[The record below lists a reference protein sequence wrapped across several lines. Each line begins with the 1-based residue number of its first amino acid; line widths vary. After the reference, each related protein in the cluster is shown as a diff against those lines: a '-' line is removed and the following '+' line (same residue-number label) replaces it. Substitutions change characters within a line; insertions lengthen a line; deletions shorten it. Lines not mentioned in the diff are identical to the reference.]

1 MGSSLMRNRPGV
13 SVIIPTFNRAGV
25 IGETIDSVL
34 AQTYRDTEIIIVDDG
49 STDDTAKKLSIY
61 GNRIRIVYQENAG
74 TSAARNR
81 GIEVSNAKI
90 IAFQDSDDLWKP
102 TKLERQVS
110 LLARLDSSV
119 PCCLCNA
126 IMQNLYGDGRELLSF
141 DISGISSRYPEG
153 LWLNVTEVLAS
164 RSVLFNQ
171 TVAVRREA
179 LEKVGGFDPKLR
191 NAEDYD
197 LSLRL
202 SLEGPWG
209 FIAEPLTIWRAGA
222 SNSLSKMAV
231 QDQIRLKENEIKI
244 FERMLARVK
253 DTGQDRVERLLNKR
267 LGEFRRRLALARLA
281 HAKSGGAQFRANV
294 LNTVENYRT
303 RIAGKLSKL
312 PKMDTKPIAEAQSA
326 SPAVQLV

>member
-1 MGSSLMRNRPGV
+1 MRNQPGV

-49 STDDTAKKLSIY
+49 STDDTAEKLRVY
-61 GNRIRIVYQENAG
+61 GNRIRIVHQENAG

-81 GIEVSNAKI
+81 GIEVSTAKI

-110 LLARLDSSV
+110 LLARLDTSV

-126 IMQNLYGDGRELLSF
+126 IMQNVYGDGLDRLSF
-141 DISGISSRYPEG
+141 DIAGISSPYPEG
-153 LWLNVTEVLAS
+153 LWLNVTEVLAT
-164 RSVLFNQ
+164 RFLLFNQ

-179 LEKVGGFDPKLR
+179 LEKVGGFDPELR
-191 NAEDYD
+191 AAEDCD

-222 SNSLSKMAV
+222 GNSLSKMAV
-231 QDQIRLKENEIKI
+231 QDQIRLKQNEIKI

-253 DTGQDRVERLLNKR
+253 DTGQEPLVRLLNKR
-267 LGEFRRRLALARLA
+267 LSEFRRRLALARLA
-281 HAKSGGAQFRANV
+281 QAKSGGAQFRANV
-294 LNTVENYRT
+294 LYTVENYRT

-312 PKMDTKPIAEAQSA
+312 PKMHTKPIAGVQSA
-326 SPAVQLV
+326 SPAEQLV

>member
-1 MGSSLMRNRPGV
+1 MRNRPGV
-13 SVIIPTFNRAGV
+13 SVIIPTFNRANV
-25 IGETIDSVL
+25 ISETIDSVL
-34 AQTYRDTEIIIVDDG
+34 AQTYRDIEIIIVDDG

-61 GNRIRIVYQENAG
+61 GDRIRMVYQQNAG

-81 GIEVSNAKI
+81 GIEVSNAKL

-110 LLARLDSSV
+110 LLSRLDRSV

-141 DISGISSRYPEG
+141 DISGISSQYQEG

-179 LEKVGGFDPKLR
+179 LEKVGGFDADLR
-191 NAEDYD
+191 TAEDYD

-222 SNSLSKMAV
+222 TNSLSKMAV
-231 QDQIRLKENEIKI
+231 QDQIKLKENEIKI
-244 FERMLARVK
+244 FERMLSRIK
-253 DTGQDRVERLLNKR
+253 GTGQERLERLLSKR
-267 LGEFRRRLALARLA
+267 LSEFRRRLALAQLSKT
-281 HAKSGGAQFRANV
+281 KSGTAQFRANLV
-294 LNTVENYRT
+294 GAVENYRT

-312 PKMDTKPIAEAQSA
+312 PKMDTQPVAAIQST
-326 SPAVQLV
+326 SPAEQLV

>member
-1 MGSSLMRNRPGV
+1 MRNQPGV
-13 SVIIPTFNRAGV
+13 SVIIPTFNRANV
-25 IGETIDSVL
+25 ISETIDSVL
-34 AQTYRDTEIIIVDDG
+34 AQTYRDIEIIIVDDG

-61 GNRIRIVYQENAG
+61 GDRIRIVYQQNAG

-81 GIEVSNAKI
+81 GIEVSNAKL

-110 LLARLDSSV
+110 LLSRLDSSV

-141 DISGISSRYPEG
+141 DISGISSQYQEG

-179 LEKVGGFDPKLR
+179 LEKVGGFDADLR
-191 NAEDYD
+191 TAEDYD

-222 SNSLSKMAV
+222 TNSLSKMAV
-231 QDQIRLKENEIKI
+231 QDQIKLKENEIKI
-244 FERMLARVK
+244 FERMLSRIK
-253 DTGQDRVERLLNKR
+253 GTGQERLERLLSKR
-267 LGEFRRRLALARLA
+267 LSEFRRRLALAQLSKT
-281 HAKSGGAQFRANV
+281 KSGTAQFRANLV
-294 LNTVENYRT
+294 GAVENYRT

-312 PKMDTKPIAEAQSA
+312 PKMDTQPVAAAQST
-326 SPAVQLV
+326 SPAEQLV

>member
-1 MGSSLMRNRPGV
+1 MRNRPGV
-13 SVIIPTFNRAGV
+13 SVIIPTFNRANV
-25 IGETIDSVL
+25 ISETIDSVL
-34 AQTYRDTEIIIVDDG
+34 AQTYRDIEIIIVDDG

-61 GNRIRIVYQENAG
+61 GDRIRIVYQQNAG

-81 GIEVSNAKI
+81 GIEVSNAKL

-110 LLARLDSSV
+110 LLSRLDSSV

-141 DISGISSRYPEG
+141 DISGISSQYQEG

-171 TVAVRREA
+171 TVTVRREA
-179 LEKVGGFDPKLR
+179 LEKVGGFDADLR
-191 NAEDYD
+191 TAEDYD

-222 SNSLSKMAV
+222 TNSLSKMAV

-244 FERMLARVK
+244 FERMLSRIK
-253 DTGQDRVERLLNKR
+253 GTGQERLERLLSKR
-267 LGEFRRRLALARLA
+267 LSEFRRRLALAQLSKT
-281 HAKSGGAQFRANV
+281 KSGTAQFRVNLVGA
-294 LNTVENYRT
+294 VENYRT
-303 RIAGKLSKL
+303 RMARKFSKL
-312 PKMDTKPIAEAQSA
+312 PRMDTQPVAAVQST
-326 SPAVQLV
+326 SPAEQLV

>member
-1 MGSSLMRNRPGV
+1 MRNRPGV
-13 SVIIPTFNRAGV
+13 SVIIPTFNRANV
-25 IGETIDSVL
+25 ISETIDSVL
-34 AQTYRDTEIIIVDDG
+34 AQTYRDIEIIIVDDG

-61 GNRIRIVYQENAG
+61 GDRIRIVYQQNAG

-81 GIEVSNAKI
+81 GIEVSNAKL

-110 LLARLDSSV
+110 LLSRLDSSV

-141 DISGISSRYPEG
+141 DISGISSQYQEG

-171 TVAVRREA
+171 TVTVRREA
-179 LEKVGGFDPKLR
+179 LEKVGGFDADLR
-191 NAEDYD
+191 TAEDYD

-222 SNSLSKMAV
+222 TNSLSKMAV
-231 QDQIRLKENEIKI
+231 QDQIKLKENEIKI
-244 FERMLARVK
+244 FERMLSRIK
-253 DTGQDRVERLLNKR
+253 GTGQERLERLLSKR
-267 LGEFRRRLALARLA
+267 LSEFRRRLALAQLSKT
-281 HAKSGGAQFRANV
+281 KSGTAQFRANLV
-294 LNTVENYRT
+294 GAVENYRT
-303 RIAGKLSKL
+303 RIARKLSKL
-312 PKMDTKPIAEAQSA
+312 PKMDTQPVAAVQST
-326 SPAVQLV
+326 SPAEQLV

>member
-1 MGSSLMRNRPGV
+1 MRNRPGV
-13 SVIIPTFNRAGV
+13 SVIIPTFNRANV
-25 IGETIDSVL
+25 ISETIDSVL
-34 AQTYRDTEIIIVDDG
+34 AQTYRDIEIIIVDDG

-61 GNRIRIVYQENAG
+61 GDRIRIVYQQNAG

-81 GIEVSNAKI
+81 GIEVSNAKL

-110 LLARLDSSV
+110 LLSRLDSSV

-141 DISGISSRYPEG
+141 DISGISSQYQEG

-171 TVAVRREA
+171 TVAVRRAA
-179 LEKVGGFDPKLR
+179 LEKVGGFDADLR
-191 NAEDYD
+191 TAEDYD

-222 SNSLSKMAV
+222 TNSLSKMAV
-231 QDQIRLKENEIKI
+231 QDQIKLKENEIKI
-244 FERMLARVK
+244 FERMLSRIK
-253 DTGQDRVERLLNKR
+253 GTGQERLERLLSKR
-267 LGEFRRRLALARLA
+267 LSEFRRRLALAQLSKT
-281 HAKSGGAQFRANV
+281 KSGTAQFRANLV
-294 LNTVENYRT
+294 GAVENYRT

-312 PKMDTKPIAEAQSA
+312 PKMDTQPVAALQST
-326 SPAVQLV
+326 SPAEQLV

>member
-1 MGSSLMRNRPGV
+1 MGSSLMRNHPGV

-49 STDDTAKKLSIY
+49 STDDTAEKLSIY

-110 LLARLDSSV
+110 LLARLGSSV

-179 LEKVGGFDPKLR
+179 LEKVGGFDPELR

-209 FIAEPLTIWRAGA
+209 FITEPLTIWRAGA
-222 SNSLSKMAV
+222 SNSLSKTAV
-231 QDQIRLKENEIKI
+231 QDQIRLKQNEIKI

-253 DTGQDRVERLLNKR
+253 DTGQERLVRLLNKR
-267 LGEFRRRLALARLA
+267 LEEFHRRLALARLA
-281 HAKSGGAQFRANV
+281 QAKSGGAQFKANV
-294 LNTVENYRT
+294 LYTVENYRA
-303 RIAGKLSKL
+303 RIAGKLSKH
-312 PKMDTKPIAEAQSA
+312 PKMDTKPIAEVQSA
-326 SPAVQLV
+326 SPAEQLV

>member
-1 MGSSLMRNRPGV
+1 MRNQPGV
-13 SVIIPTFNRAGV
+13 SVIIPTFNRANV
-25 IGETIDSVL
+25 ISETIDSVL
-34 AQTYRDTEIIIVDDG
+34 AQTYRDIEIIIVDDG

-61 GNRIRIVYQENAG
+61 GNKIRIVYQLNAG

-81 GIEVSNAKI
+81 GIEVSTAKI

-110 LLARLDSSV
+110 LLDRLDSSA

-126 IMQNLYGDGRELLSF
+126 VMQNLYGDGRELLSF

-164 RSVLFNQ
+164 RAVLFNQ

-179 LEKVGGFDPKLR
+179 LEKVGGFDPELR

-197 LSLRL
+197 LALRL

-209 FIAEPLTIWRAGA
+209 FIVEPLTIWRAGA

-231 QDQIRLKENEIKI
+231 QDQIGLKQNEIKI

-253 DTGQDRVERLLNKR
+253 DTGQERIERLLNKR
-267 LGEFRRRLALARLA
+267 LGEFRRRLALAQLSQA
-281 HAKSGGAQFRANV
+281 ESGSAQFRANI
-294 LNTVENYRT
+294 LHTVENYRS
-303 RIAGKLSKL
+303 RIARKLSNI
-312 PKMDTKPIAEAQSA
+312 PKMDTRPVVEVQSA
-326 SPAVQLV
+326 SPAEQLV

>member
-1 MGSSLMRNRPGV
+1 MRNPGV

-25 IGETIDSVL
+25 IRESIDSIL

-61 GNRIRIVYQENAG
+61 GNRIRMVYQENAG

-81 GIEVSNAKI
+81 GIEVSNANI

-110 LLARLDSSV
+110 LLTRLGSSV

-141 DISGISSRYPEG
+141 DISVLNSPYAEG

-171 TVAVRREA
+171 TVAIRREA
-179 LEKVGGFDPKLR
+179 LERVGGFDPELR
-191 NAEDYD
+191 TAEDCD

-209 FIAEPLTIWRAGA
+209 FIIEPLTIWRAGA

-231 QDQIRLKENEIKI
+231 RDQIRLKTNEIKV

-253 DTGQDRVERLLNKR
+253 DTGQERVERLLNRR
-267 LGEFRRRLALARLA
+267 LSEFRRRLALARLA
-281 HAKSGGAQFRANV
+281 QAESGSAQFRANV
-294 LNTVENYRT
+294 LDTVENYRS
-303 RIAGKLSKL
+303 RISRKLSSL
-312 PKMDTKPIAEAQSA
+312 PKMDTRPVVGVQSA
-326 SPAVQLV
+326 SPAEQLV

>member
-1 MGSSLMRNRPGV
+1 MRNQPGV
-13 SVIIPTFNRAGV
+13 SVIIPTFNRAKV
-25 IGETIDSVL
+25 IAETIDSVL
-34 AQTYRDTEIIIVDDG
+34 AQTYRDIEIIIVDDG
-49 STDDTAKKLSIY
+49 STDDTAKELSIY
-61 GNRIRIVYQENAG
+61 GDRIRIVYQENAG

-110 LLARLDSSV
+110 LLSKLDSSV

-141 DISGISSRYPEG
+141 DISGISSQYPEG

-179 LEKVGGFDPKLR
+179 LEKVGGFDADLR
-191 NAEDYD
+191 SAEDYD

-209 FIAEPLTIWRAGA
+209 FITEPLTIWRAGA

-231 QDQIRLKENEIKI
+231 QDQIKLKENEIKI

-253 DTGQDRVERLLNKR
+253 GTGQERLERLLNKR
-267 LGEFRRRLALARLA
+267 LSEFRRRLALAQLSK
-281 HAKSGGAQFRANV
+281 AKSGAAQFRANLV
-294 LNTVENYRT
+294 CAVENYRT
-303 RIAGKLSKL
+303 RIIGKLSKL
-312 PKMDTKPIAEAQSA
+312 PQMDAQPVA
-326 SPAVQLV
+326 AVQSTSSAEQLV

>member
-1 MGSSLMRNRPGV
+1 MRNQPGV
-13 SVIIPTFNRAGV
+13 SVIIPTFNRANV
-25 IGETIDSVL
+25 ISETIDSVL
-34 AQTYRDTEIIIVDDG
+34 AQTYRDIEIIIVDDG

-61 GNRIRIVYQENAG
+61 GDRIRIVYQQNAG

-81 GIEVSNAKI
+81 GIEVSNAKL

-110 LLARLDSSV
+110 LLSRLDSSV

-141 DISGISSRYPEG
+141 DISGISSQYQEG

-179 LEKVGGFDPKLR
+179 LEKVGGFDADLR
-191 NAEDYD
+191 TAEDYD

-222 SNSLSKMAV
+222 TNSLSKMAV
-231 QDQIRLKENEIKI
+231 QDQIKLKENEIKI
-244 FERMLARVK
+244 FERMLSRIK
-253 DTGQDRVERLLNKR
+253 GTGQERLERLLSKR
-267 LGEFRRRLALARLA
+267 LSEFRRRLALAQLSKT
-281 HAKSGGAQFRANV
+281 KSGTAQFRANLV
-294 LNTVENYRT
+294 GAVENYRT

-312 PKMDTKPIAEAQSA
+312 PKMDTQPVAAIQST
-326 SPAVQLV
+326 SPAEQLV

>member
-1 MGSSLMRNRPGV
+1 MRNRPGV
-13 SVIIPTFNRAGV
+13 SVIIPTFNRANV
-25 IGETIDSVL
+25 ISETIDSVL
-34 AQTYRDTEIIIVDDG
+34 AQTYRDIEIIIVDDG

-61 GNRIRIVYQENAG
+61 GDRIRIVYQQNAG

-81 GIEVSNAKI
+81 GIEVSNAKL

-110 LLARLDSSV
+110 LLSRLDSSV

-141 DISGISSRYPEG
+141 DISGISSQYQEG

-179 LEKVGGFDPKLR
+179 LEKVGGFDADLR
-191 NAEDYD
+191 TAEDYD

-222 SNSLSKMAV
+222 TNSLSKMAV
-231 QDQIRLKENEIKI
+231 QDQIKLKENEIKI
-244 FERMLARVK
+244 FERMLSRIK
-253 DTGQDRVERLLNKR
+253 GTGQERLERLLSKR
-267 LGEFRRRLALARLA
+267 LSEFRRRLALAQLSKT
-281 HAKSGGAQFRANV
+281 KSGTAQFRANLV
-294 LNTVENYRT
+294 GAVENYRT
-303 RIAGKLSKL
+303 RIAAKLSKL
-312 PKMDTKPIAEAQSA
+312 PKMDTQPVAAVQST
-326 SPAVQLV
+326 SPAEQLV

>member
-1 MGSSLMRNRPGV
+1 V
-13 SVIIPTFNRAGV
+13 SVIIPTFNRANV
-25 IGETIDSVL
+25 ISETIDSVL
-34 AQTYRDTEIIIVDDG
+34 AQTYRDIEIIIVDDG

-61 GNRIRIVYQENAG
+61 GDRIRIVYQQNAG

-81 GIEVSNAKI
+81 GIEVSNAKL

-110 LLARLDSSV
+110 LLSRLDSSV

-141 DISGISSRYPEG
+141 DISGISSQYQEG

-171 TVAVRREA
+171 TVAVRRAA
-179 LEKVGGFDPKLR
+179 LEKVGGFDADLR
-191 NAEDYD
+191 TAEDYD

-222 SNSLSKMAV
+222 TNSLSKMAV
-231 QDQIRLKENEIKI
+231 QDQIKLKENEIKI
-244 FERMLARVK
+244 FERMLSRIK
-253 DTGQDRVERLLNKR
+253 GTGQERLERLLSKR
-267 LGEFRRRLALARLA
+267 LSEFRRRLALAQLSKT
-281 HAKSGGAQFRANV
+281 KSGTAQFRANLV
-294 LNTVENYRT
+294 GAVENYRT

-312 PKMDTKPIAEAQSA
+312 PKMDTQPVAALQST
-326 SPAVQLV
+326 SPAEQLV

>member
-1 MGSSLMRNRPGV
+1 MRNQPGV
-13 SVIIPTFNRAGV
+13 SVIIPTFNRANV
-25 IGETIDSVL
+25 ISETIDSVL
-34 AQTYRDTEIIIVDDG
+34 AQTYRDIEIIIVDDG

-61 GNRIRIVYQENAG
+61 GDRIRIVYQQNAG

-81 GIEVSNAKI
+81 GIEVSNAKL

-110 LLARLDSSV
+110 LLSRLDSSV

-141 DISGISSRYPEG
+141 DISGISSQYQEG

-179 LEKVGGFDPKLR
+179 LEKVGGFDADLR
-191 NAEDYD
+191 TAEDYD

-222 SNSLSKMAV
+222 TNSLSKMAV
-231 QDQIRLKENEIKI
+231 QDQIKLKENEIKI
-244 FERMLARVK
+244 FERMLSRIK
-253 DTGQDRVERLLNKR
+253 GTGQERLERLLSKR
-267 LGEFRRRLALARLA
+267 LSEFRRRLALAQLSKT
-281 HAKSGGAQFRANV
+281 KSGTAQFRANLV
-294 LNTVENYRT
+294 GAVENYRT

-312 PKMDTKPIAEAQSA
+312 PKMDTQPVAAVQST
-326 SPAVQLV
+326 SPAEQLV

>member
-1 MGSSLMRNRPGV
+1 MRNQPGV
-13 SVIIPTFNRAGV
+13 SVIIPTFNRANV
-25 IGETIDSVL
+25 ISETIDSVL
-34 AQTYRDTEIIIVDDG
+34 AQTYNDIEIIIVDDG
-49 STDDTAKKLSIY
+49 STDDTAKKLSVY

-81 GIEVSNAKI
+81 GIEVSKAKI

-110 LLARLDSSV
+110 LLSRLDSSV

-141 DISGISSRYPEG
+141 DISGISSHYQEG

-171 TVAVRREA
+171 TVAVRRQA
-179 LEKVGGFDPKLR
+179 LEKVGGFDADLR
-191 NAEDYD
+191 TAEDYD

-209 FIAEPLTIWRAGA
+209 FITEPLTIWRAGA
-222 SNSLSKMAV
+222 TNSLSKMAV

-253 DTGQDRVERLLNKR
+253 GTGQERLEHLLNRR
-267 LGEFRRRLALARLA
+267 LSEFRRRLALAQLSK
-281 HAKSGGAQFRANV
+281 AKSGTAQFRANLV
-294 LNTVENYRT
+294 CAVENYRT
-303 RIAGKLSKL
+303 RITGKLSKL
-312 PKMDTKPIAEAQSA
+312 PQMDAQPVA
-326 SPAVQLV
+326 AVQSTSSAEQLV